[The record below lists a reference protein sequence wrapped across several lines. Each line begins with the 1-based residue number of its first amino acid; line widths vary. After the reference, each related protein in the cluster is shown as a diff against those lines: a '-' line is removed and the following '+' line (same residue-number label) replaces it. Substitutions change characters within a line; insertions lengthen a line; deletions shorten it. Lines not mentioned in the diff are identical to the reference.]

1 MSRSLSLTPYLP
13 LHRALPDTEATRYI
27 PHVIAT
33 VTTLGLGL
41 RALLTENWYP
51 QLAIG
56 EGLAKVAVQPAHQR
70 VAERRPCYHDL

>member
-1 MSRSLSLTPYLP
+1 VSRSLSLTPYLP

-27 PHVIAT
+27 RHIIAT
-33 VTTLGLGL
+33 VQDTGVGIP
-41 RALLTENWYP
+41 RPADRKWYP